1 MAYEKFK
8 LGKFDGVKAY
18 EILLG
23 LGYSMKE
30 AQRLCDKGRVLDSS
44 GAVMAKNSVANGEIF
59 LVDYKCEPAG
69 LKPIFECEEF
79 AVFDK
84 PSGVLS
90 HPNGRNCK
98 YSLYDEI
105 WSLYGRK
112 AAVAHRL
119 DKETSGVILVA
130 KNTSVLN
137 ELKLLFEN
145 RAVKKSY
152 FALVSGKVERN
163 LIIDEPIAGAL
174 SDDEVLIK
182 MRICAGGKRAVTE
195 IYPIEYFSEFN
206 ATLVKAVPLTG
217 RQHQIRLHLFH
228 GKHKILGDPLYGTD
242 TATFEAILDEKLS
255 RSERVQKTGASRLCL
270 HAASLS
276 FEFNGQIY
284 DIQTKADFKSEFLKA
299 LNLPNY

>member
-1 MAYEKFK
+1 MAYEKFR
-8 LGKFDGVKAY
+8 LGEFDGVKIY

-23 LGYSMKE
+23 LGYTMKE
-30 AQRLCDKGRVLDSS
+30 AQRLCDKGRMFDAG
-44 GAVMAKNSVANGEIF
+44 GANLAKNSVACGEVF
-59 LVDYKCEPAG
+59 LVDYRCEPVG

-152 FALVSGKVERN
+152 FALVSGVVERN

-182 MRICAGGKRAVTE
+182 MRICASGKRAVTE
-195 IYPIEYFSEFN
+195 IYPVEIFENLN
-206 ATLVKAVPLTG
+206 ATLVRAVPLTG

-228 GKHKILGDPLYGTD
+228 KKHKILGDPLYGTD
-242 TATFEAILDEKLS
+242 TAIFEAILDEKLS
-255 RSERVQKTGASRLCL
+255 PVERVQKTGASRLCL
-270 HAASLS
+270 HAANLS
-276 FEFNGQIY
+276 FEFRGKAFEISTN
-284 DIQTKADFKSEFLKA
+284 ADFKSEFLK
-299 LNLPNY
+299 LVSNL